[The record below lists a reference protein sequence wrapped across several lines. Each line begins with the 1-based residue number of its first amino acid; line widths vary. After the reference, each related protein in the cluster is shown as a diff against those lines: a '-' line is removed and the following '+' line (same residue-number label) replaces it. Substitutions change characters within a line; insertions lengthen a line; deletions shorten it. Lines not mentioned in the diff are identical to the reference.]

1 MSSPIYFHDGL
12 QNQIGS
18 CHAKQSAVYYPVL
31 NIRSLTAVEVFTS
44 HEQERANNDVQEAS
58 NEVDVQL
65 GSSVEDVSHGTEV
78 SPKTEKHSI
87 PCLGVL
93 LTVVS
98 ALSFSFSSLAVALL
112 QNLHPLQIGFFRC
125 IFQALLLLPLI
136 IFHRMLLLY
145 CTVRTIGL
153 AEGILLSRLSPAITI
168 LFAWPV
174 LGERWRR
181 SDPPLLI
188 LAIVGVLLVVRPRSI
203 FGSYADD
210 QVENTSLHWQG
221 TIMGI
226 AAAVASSFT
235 ILVLRRLG
243 GRKISVV
250 LITWAYAVVGL
261 VGSVIALLIVGG
273 ISERDGSSY
282 PLTVIPNCGRDRW
295 LVIATGVF
303 GVCGQTLL
311 AKALQLEDAGPV
323 SIARSVDVAF
333 AFLWHVTVLQ
343 LPLSFWSLGGAAC
356 ITLCTS
362 GLALRA
368 FRSRNNPQ
376 K

>member
-1 MSSPIYFHDGL
+1 MLRDAASPARLRPCPPGP
-12 QNQIGS
+12 G
-18 CHAKQSAVYYPVL
+18 
-31 NIRSLTAVEVFTS
+31 
-44 HEQERANNDVQEAS
+44 ANNDVQEAS

-136 IFHRMLLLY
+136 IFHRQPIFGYPGTRIFLFLRGALGSTSMLLLY

>member
-1 MSSPIYFHDGL
+1 MLRDAASPARLRPCPPGPGYSLPWRAADGRL
-12 QNQIGS
+12 
-18 CHAKQSAVYYPVL
+18 C
-31 NIRSLTAVEVFTS
+31 
-44 HEQERANNDVQEAS
+44 
-58 NEVDVQL
+58 
-65 GSSVEDVSHGTEV
+65 
-78 SPKTEKHSI
+78 
-87 PCLGVL
+87 
-93 LTVVS
+93 
-98 ALSFSFSSLAVALL
+98 AL
-112 QNLHPLQIGFFRC
+112 
-125 IFQALLLLPLI
+125 IFLLLPRRRPTTEPASTANRLLPMHFPSVASSPSNHI
-136 IFHRMLLLY
+136 PPPLQCNFGCVLWVVMPKGTRIFLFLRGALGSTSMLLLY